1 MDATF
6 RSGTVDDAKAC
17 GALYYGPLPSG
28 TIIQRIFPLLK
39 SHSAHS

>member
-17 GALYYGPLPSG
+17 GALYYEPLPSSTSERRG
-28 TIIQRIFPLLK
+28 E
-39 SHSAHS
+39 A